1 MKLAFVMDPISQISY
16 KKDST
21 LAMMVEAQEKG
32 HEIFYIE
39 PNCLFFNSDK
49 PCAEFSAIS
58 VKFQES
64 SWYEKGE
71 NNISSLDFFD
81 AILMRQDPPFDMDYV
96 NNTYILEA
104 AKKFGVKVF
113 NDPKALR
120 DNNEKLAILD
130 YPSLITE
137 TIVSSSKEIIKGFI
151 EKNSDVVIKPLG
163 LMGGEG
169 IRRLHHTDADLLAT
183 LDLIDQKKEK
193 MMVQKFIPEVFEGD
207 KRVILILGEDC
218 GFSVNRIP
226 QGDDFRGNLAAGGK
240 AEVREL
246 NDRDFEIINAIKPKL
261 IEQGILVAGIDI
273 LGSFLTE
280 INITSPTCFRE
291 LYDQQGINLAK
302 DLIQQIEKTF

>member
-58 VKFQES
+58 VKYQES
-64 SWYEKGE
+64 GWYKKGE

-151 EKNSDVVIKPLG
+151 ERNSEVVIKPLG

-169 IRRLHHTDADLLAT
+169 IRRLHHKDADLLAT
-183 LDLIDQKKEK
+183 LELIDQKKEK

-207 KRVILILGEDC
+207 KRVILISGEDC

-246 NDRDFEIINAIKPKL
+246 NDRDFEIISTIKPKL